1 MHSRGFKKYIPA
13 ALHFI
18 CRMLSTFQFSVKFYP
33 RLLQNCYYIGILNC
47 KEKTPTMTD
56 PISPLTSKDINK
68 DINTAKT
75 ASNEDATVAKMR
87 TLIDALKKHNYAY
100 YVLDNPILEDSEYD
114 QLRRSLLAL
123 EGEYPDLVQPDS
135 PINQVG
141 DMPLSAFTQVT
152 HDIPMLSLGN
162 VFEYDDLGDFM
173 RRVNDRL
180 SDSQKN
186 PEYEI
191 ELKLDGLAVSL
202 KYAHGK
208 FVQAVTRGDGQ
219 TGEDIT
225 QNAKT
230 IRNLP
235 LWLAAAADIELLEV
249 RGEVLMPKAGFDR
262 LNRLA
267 EENDGK
273 TFANPRNAAAGSLRQ
288 LDPAI
293 AASRPLAFYC
303 YSVNQG
309 LPESIDTQSAALAW
323 IGDIGFSVSAIR
335 VVKNPREAQEY
346 YESIIATR
354 SDLPF
359 EIDGTVIKVNSLALQ
374 QQLGFL
380 SREPRWATA
389 YKFPAE
395 TVMTRL
401 HTIEWQVGRTGAITP
416 VGKLEPVKVGGV
428 TVSNVTLHNFGEIQ
442 RLDVRAGDMVSVHR
456 AGDVIPKVTRVWQD
470 QRPDDSE
477 PVKLPSTCPVCDSPV
492 VLPEDEALARC
503 TGGLFCPAQQQ
514 EALIH
519 FVSRR
524 AMDIDGLGASWLIS
538 FFEHGLVKTVAD
550 IYQLHNHQDE
560 LITLEKLGEKSVQ
573 NIISAIEA
581 SKHTT
586 LARFIY
592 ALGIRGVGE
601 TTAQNLAQQFGD
613 LDSLMTADI
622 DKLLQT
628 PDVGA
633 ITAEL
638 AYKFFRAPH
647 NIEVITALREAGVH
661 WDKVEQ
667 MVSEGLPL
675 DGQTWVITGALD
687 SMARDE
693 AKAKLQALG
702 AKVSGSISA
711 KTTALLAGDKAGSKM
726 AKAEKLG
733 VKVVGEKEFLAL
745 VGEEK

>member
-1 MHSRGFKKYIPA
+1 
-13 ALHFI
+13 
-18 CRMLSTFQFSVKFYP
+18 
-33 RLLQNCYYIGILNC
+33 
-47 KEKTPTMTD
+47 MTD
-56 PISPLTSKDINK
+56 SNKTTLAQPSTSTDNAYDDVIKQ
-68 DINTAKT
+68 
-75 ASNEDATVAKMR
+75 MR
-87 TLIDALKKHNYAY
+87 TLIDALKTHNNAY

-114 QLRRSLLAL
+114 QLRLSLLEIEEA
-123 EGEYPDLVQPDS
+123 YPDLVQPDS

-141 DMPLSAFTQVT
+141 DMPLSAFTQVS

-162 VFEYDDLGDFM
+162 VFDYDDLHGFM
-173 RRVNDRL
+173 RRINDRL
-180 SDSQKN
+180 SDAQKN

-202 KYAHGK
+202 KYAYGK

-235 LWLAAAADIELLEV
+235 LWLADAADIELLEV
-249 RGEVLMPKAGFDR
+249 RGEVLMPKAGFER

-267 EENDGK
+267 EDNDQK

-288 LDPAI
+288 LDPSI
-293 AASRPLAFYC
+293 AASRPLAFYA

-309 LPESIDTQSAALAW
+309 LPESIETQSAALAW
-323 IGDIGFSVSAIR
+323 IGDIGFSVSAVR
-335 VVKNPREAQEY
+335 VVQNPREAQEY
-346 YESIIATR
+346 YESVIEKRAK
-354 SDLPF
+354 LPF

-401 HTIEWQVGRTGAITP
+401 HAIEWQVGRTGQITP

-456 AGDVIPKVTRVWQD
+456 AGDVIPKVTRVWTD
-470 QRPDDSE
+470 QRPENST
-477 PVKLPSTCPVCDSPV
+477 PVQLPSTCPVCDSPV

-550 IYQLHNHQDE
+550 IYQLHQHQDE

-573 NIISAIEA
+573 NIINAIEA
-581 SKHTT
+581 SKKTT

-601 TTAQNLAQQFGD
+601 GTAQNLAQQFGD
-613 LDSLMTADI
+613 LDRLMAADMEALI
-622 DKLLQT
+622 AT
-628 PDVGA
+628 PDVGT

-638 AYKFFRAPH
+638 AYEFFRAPH
-647 NIEVITALREAGVH
+647 NIDVIESLRKAGVH

-667 MVSEGLPL
+667 KASSELPL
-675 DGQTWVITGALD
+675 DGQTWVITGALA

-711 KTTALLAGDKAGSKM
+711 KTTALLAGEKAGSKM

-733 VKVVGEKEFLAL
+733 VKVVGEDEFLAL
-745 VGEEK
+745 VSDENR

>member
-1 MHSRGFKKYIPA
+1 
-13 ALHFI
+13 
-18 CRMLSTFQFSVKFYP
+18 
-33 RLLQNCYYIGILNC
+33 
-47 KEKTPTMTD
+47 MTD
-56 PISPLTSKDINK
+56 PIAPLTSKDMNK
-68 DINTAKT
+68 DSNTAQS
-75 ASNEDATVAKMR
+75 ASNDAAIVTQMR
-87 TLIDALKKHNYAY
+87 TLIDNLKTHNYAY

-114 QLRRSLLAL
+114 QLRRSLLEL
-123 EGEYPDLVQPDS
+123 EEQYPDLVQPDS

-162 VFEYDDLGDFM
+162 VFDYDELHTFM

-180 SDSQKN
+180 NDAQKN
-186 PEYEI
+186 PEYEM

-202 KYAHGK
+202 KYAYGQ
-208 FVQAVTRGDGQ
+208 FTQAVTRGDGQ

-235 LWLAAAADIELLEV
+235 LWLTAASEIPLLEV
-249 RGEVLMPKAGFDR
+249 RGEVLMPKAGFER

-267 EENDGK
+267 EEKGDK

-288 LDPAI
+288 LDPTI

-309 LPESIDTQSAALAW
+309 LPETIDTQSAALAW
-323 IGDIGFSVSAIR
+323 LGDIGFSVSAVR
-335 VVKNPREAQEY
+335 VVKNPREAQAY
-346 YESIIATR
+346 YESMIETR
-354 SDLPF
+354 SKLPF
-359 EIDGTVIKVNSLALQ
+359 EIDGMVIKVNNLALQ

-401 HTIEWQVGRTGAITP
+401 NDIEWQVGRTGQITP

-456 AGDVIPKVTRVWQD
+456 AGDVIPKVTRVWTD
-470 QRPDDSE
+470 QRPADSE

-492 VLPEDEALARC
+492 VLPEGEALARC

-550 IYQLHNHQDE
+550 IYQLHKHQDE

-573 NIISAIEA
+573 NILSAIET
-581 SKHTT
+581 SKQTT

-613 LDSLMTADI
+613 LDSLMAADI

-667 MVSEGLPL
+667 VASEGLPL

-711 KTTALLAGDKAGSKM
+711 KTTALLAGDKAGSKLT
-726 AKAEKLG
+726 KAEKLG
-733 VKVVGEKEFLAL
+733 VKVVSEDEFLVL
-745 VGEEK
+745 VGE

>member
-1 MHSRGFKKYIPA
+1 
-13 ALHFI
+13 
-18 CRMLSTFQFSVKFYP
+18 
-33 RLLQNCYYIGILNC
+33 
-47 KEKTPTMTD
+47 MTD
-56 PISPLTSKDINK
+56 PIAPLTSKDIN
-68 DINTAKT
+68 TAKS
-75 ASNEDATVAKMR
+75 AANEDAIVAQMR
-87 TLIDALKKHNYAY
+87 TFIDALKQHNYTY

-114 QLRRSLLAL
+114 HLRRSLLEL
-123 EGEYPDLVQPDS
+123 EEQYPDLVQPDS

-141 DMPLSAFTQVT
+141 DIPLSAFTQVT

-162 VFEYDDLGDFM
+162 VFEYDDLRDFM

-180 SDSQKN
+180 SVAQQS
-186 PEYEI
+186 PEYEM

-202 KYAHGK
+202 KYAYGK

-235 LWLAAAADIELLEV
+235 LWLAAASDIELLEV
-249 RGEVLMPKAGFDR
+249 RGEVLMPKAGFER

-267 EENDGK
+267 EEKGDK

-309 LPESIDTQSAALAW
+309 LPEHIKTQSAALAW
-323 IGDIGFSVSAIR
+323 LKTIGFTVSAVE
-335 VVKNPREAQEY
+335 VVQNPREAQAY
-346 YESIIATR
+346 YESVKETR
-354 SDLPF
+354 GELPF
-359 EIDGTVIKVNSLALQ
+359 EIDGMVIKVNSLALQ

-389 YKFPAE
+389 YKFPAA

-456 AGDVIPKVTRVWQD
+456 AGDVIPKVTRVWTD
-470 QRPDDSE
+470 QRPENSE
-477 PVKLPSTCPVCDSPV
+477 PVQLPSTCPVCESPV
-492 VLPEDEALARC
+492 VLPKDEALARC
-503 TGGLFCPAQQQ
+503 TGGLFCPAQQV

-550 IYQLHNHQDE
+550 IYQLHNHQEE

-573 NIISAIEA
+573 NILSAIEA
-581 SKHTT
+581 SKQTT

-622 DKLLQT
+622 EKLLQT

-667 MVSEGLPL
+667 VVSEGLPL

-733 VKVVGEKEFLAL
+733 VKVVGEEEFLAML
-745 VGEEK
+745 EDF

>member
-1 MHSRGFKKYIPA
+1 MTK
-13 ALHFI
+13 
-18 CRMLSTFQFSVKFYP
+18 
-33 RLLQNCYYIGILNC
+33 
-47 KEKTPTMTD
+47 KTPTMTD
-56 PISPLTSKDINK
+56 ATSPNNSKNLSAQVQSATSNMASLTNDSTKNSTEIISQ
-68 DINTAKT
+68 
-75 ASNEDATVAKMR
+75 MR
-87 TLIDALKKHNYAY
+87 TLIESIKQHNYAY

-114 QLRRSLLAL
+114 QLRRSLL
-123 EGEYPDLVQPDS
+123 EIEEEYPDLVQPDS

-162 VFEYDDLGDFM
+162 VFEYDDLRDFM

-180 SDSQKN
+180 SVSQQN
-186 PEYEI
+186 PEYEM

-202 KYAHGK
+202 KYEHGK

-235 LWLAAAADIELLEV
+235 LWIADAADIALLEV
-249 RGEVLMPKAGFDR
+249 RGEVLMPKAGFER

-267 EENDGK
+267 EENQGK

-293 AASRPLAFYC
+293 AASRPLAFYG

-309 LPESIDTQSAALAW
+309 LPENIDTQSGALAW
-323 IGDIGFSVSAIR
+323 LTELGFTVSAVE
-335 VVKNPREAQEY
+335 VVANPRAAQTY
-346 YESIIATR
+346 YESVIEGR
-354 SDLPF
+354 NDLPF
-359 EIDGTVIKVNSLALQ
+359 EIDGMVIKVNSLALQ

-401 HTIEWQVGRTGAITP
+401 NDIEWQVGRTGQITP

-442 RLDVRAGDMVSVHR
+442 RLDVRAGDIVSVHR
-456 AGDVIPKVTRVWQD
+456 AGDVIPKVTRVWHE
-470 QRPDDSE
+470 QRPADSE
-477 PVKLPSTCPVCDSPV
+477 PVTLPSTCPVCDSPV

-503 TGGLFCPAQQQ
+503 TGGLFCPAQQT

-550 IYQLHNHQDE
+550 IYQLHNHADE
-560 LITLEKLGEKSVQ
+560 MVTFEKLGEKSVQ
-573 NIISAIEA
+573 NIINAIEA

-601 TTAQNLAQQFGD
+601 GTAQNFAQQFGD
-613 LDSLMTADI
+613 LDSLMAASIETLI
-622 DKLLQT
+622 KT
-628 PDVGA
+628 PDVGEV
-633 ITAEL
+633 TAEL
-638 AYKFFRAPH
+638 TYKFFRAPH

-667 MVSEGLPL
+667 VASEGLPL

-711 KTTALLAGDKAGSKM
+711 KTTALLAGDKAGSKLT
-726 AKAEKLG
+726 KAEKLG
-733 VKVVGEKEFLAL
+733 VKVVGEEEFLAM
-745 VGEEK
+745 VGE

>member
-1 MHSRGFKKYIPA
+1 
-13 ALHFI
+13 
-18 CRMLSTFQFSVKFYP
+18 
-33 RLLQNCYYIGILNC
+33 
-47 KEKTPTMTD
+47 MTD
-56 PISPLTSKDINK
+56 PIAPLTSKDIN
-68 DINTAKT
+68 TAKS
-75 ASNEDATVAKMR
+75 AANNAAIIAKMR
-87 TLIDALKKHNYAY
+87 TLIDTLKTHNYAY

-123 EGEYPDLVQPDS
+123 EEEYPDLVQPDS

-141 DMPLSAFTQVT
+141 DMPLSSFTQVT

-162 VFEYDDLGDFM
+162 VFEYDDLRDFM

-180 SDSQKN
+180 SVAQQS
-186 PEYEI
+186 PEYEM

-202 KYAHGK
+202 KYAYGK

-235 LWLAAAADIELLEV
+235 LWLADATDIELLEV
-249 RGEVLMPKAGFDR
+249 RGEVLMPKAGFER

-267 EENDGK
+267 EEKGDK

-309 LPESIDTQSAALAW
+309 LPEHIKTQSAALAW
-323 IGDIGFSVSAIR
+323 LKDIGFSVSAVE
-335 VVKNPREAQEY
+335 VVQNPREAQAY
-346 YESIIATR
+346 YESVKETR
-354 SDLPF
+354 GELPF
-359 EIDGTVIKVNSLALQ
+359 EIDGIVIKVNNLALQ

-401 HTIEWQVGRTGAITP
+401 HSIDWQVGRTGAITP
-416 VGKLEPVKVGGV
+416 VGKLERVKVGGV

-456 AGDVIPKVTRVWQD
+456 AGDVIPKVTRVWID
-470 QRPDDSE
+470 QRPENSE

-492 VLPEDEALARC
+492 VLPKDEALARC

-538 FFEHGLVKTVAD
+538 FFEHGLIKTVAD

-613 LDSLMTADI
+613 LDTLMSASI
-622 DKLLQT
+622 EKLLLT

-647 NIEVITALREAGVH
+647 NIEVIMALREAGVY

-667 MVSEGLPL
+667 VVSAGLPL

-733 VKVVGEKEFLAL
+733 VKVVGEEEFLKML
-745 VGEEK
+745 ENS

>member
-1 MHSRGFKKYIPA
+1 
-13 ALHFI
+13 
-18 CRMLSTFQFSVKFYP
+18 
-33 RLLQNCYYIGILNC
+33 
-47 KEKTPTMTD
+47 MTD
-56 PISPLTSKDINK
+56 PIAPLTSKDMNK
-68 DINTAKT
+68 DSNTAQS
-75 ASNEDATVAKMR
+75 ASNDAAIVTQMR
-87 TLIDALKKHNYAY
+87 TLIDNLKTHNYAY

-114 QLRRSLLAL
+114 QLRRSLLEL
-123 EGEYPDLVQPDS
+123 EEEYPDLIQPDS

-162 VFEYDDLGDFM
+162 VFDYDELHTFM

-180 SDSQKN
+180 NDAQKN
-186 PEYEI
+186 PEYEM

-202 KYAHGK
+202 KYAYGK
-208 FVQAVTRGDGQ
+208 FIQAVTRGDGQ

-235 LWLAAAADIELLEV
+235 LWLTAASDIPLLEV
-249 RGEVLMPKAGFDR
+249 RGEVLMPKAGFER

-267 EENDGK
+267 EEKGDK

-309 LPESIDTQSAALAW
+309 LPETIDTQSAALAW
-323 IGDIGFSVSAIR
+323 LGDIGFSVSAVR
-335 VVKNPREAQEY
+335 VVKNPREAQAY
-346 YESIIATR
+346 YESMIETR
-354 SDLPF
+354 SKLPF
-359 EIDGTVIKVNSLALQ
+359 EIDGMVIKVNNLALQ

-401 HTIEWQVGRTGAITP
+401 NDIEWQVGRTGQITP

-456 AGDVIPKVTRVWQD
+456 AGDVIPKVTRVWTD
-470 QRPDDSE
+470 QRLADSE

-492 VLPEDEALARC
+492 VLPEGEALARC

-550 IYQLHNHQDE
+550 IYQLHKHQDE

-573 NIISAIEA
+573 NILSAIET
-581 SKHTT
+581 SKQTT

-613 LDSLMTADI
+613 LDSLMAADI

-667 MVSEGLPL
+667 VVSEGLPL

-711 KTTALLAGDKAGSKM
+711 KTTALLAGDKAGSKLT
-726 AKAEKLG
+726 KAEKLG
-733 VKVVGEKEFLAL
+733 VKVVSEEEFLAML
-745 VGEEK
+745 EKV

>member
-1 MHSRGFKKYIPA
+1 MAS
-13 ALHFI
+13 L
-18 CRMLSTFQFSVKFYP
+18 
-33 RLLQNCYYIGILNC
+33 
-47 KEKTPTMTD
+47 TD
-56 PISPLTSKDINK
+56 DSDKNSAEIISQ
-68 DINTAKT
+68 
-75 ASNEDATVAKMR
+75 MR
-87 TLIDALKKHNYAY
+87 TLIESIKTHNYAY

-114 QLRRSLLAL
+114 QLRSSLLEL
-123 EGEYPDLVQPDS
+123 EEAYPDLIQPDS

-162 VFEYDDLGDFM
+162 VFEYDDLRDFM

-180 SDSQKN
+180 SVSQQN
-186 PEYEI
+186 PEYEM

-202 KYAHGK
+202 KYEHGK

-235 LWLAAAADIELLEV
+235 LWIADAADIELLEV
-249 RGEVLMPKAGFDR
+249 RGEVLMPKAGFER

-267 EENDGK
+267 EENEGK

-288 LDPAI
+288 LDPAL
-293 AASRPLAFYC
+293 AASRPLAFYG

-309 LPESIDTQSAALAW
+309 LPENIYTQSGALAW
-323 IGDIGFSVSAIR
+323 LTELGFTVSAVE
-335 VVKNPREAQEY
+335 VVANPRAAQTY
-346 YESIIATR
+346 YESVIESRA
-354 SDLPF
+354 DLPF
-359 EIDGTVIKVNSLALQ
+359 EIDGMVIKVNSLALQ

-401 HTIEWQVGRTGAITP
+401 NDIEWQVGRTGQITP

-456 AGDVIPKVTRVWQD
+456 AGDVIPKVTRVWHE
-470 QRPDDSE
+470 QRPADSE
-477 PVKLPSTCPVCDSPV
+477 PVTLPSTCPVCDSPV

-503 TGGLFCPAQQQ
+503 TGGLFCPAQQT

-550 IYQLHNHQDE
+550 IYQLHNHADE
-560 LITLEKLGEKSVQ
+560 MVTFEKLGEKSVQ
-573 NIISAIEA
+573 NIINAIEA

-601 TTAQNLAQQFGD
+601 GTAQNFAQQFGD
-613 LDSLMTADI
+613 LDSLMAASIETLI
-622 DKLLQT
+622 KT
-628 PDVGA
+628 PDVGE

-638 AYKFFRAPH
+638 TYKFFRAPH
-647 NIEVITALREAGVH
+647 NIEVVTALREAGVH

-667 MVSEGLPL
+667 IASEGLPL

-711 KTTALLAGDKAGSKM
+711 KTTALLAGDKAGSKLT
-726 AKAEKLG
+726 KAEKLG
-733 VKVVGEKEFLAL
+733 VKVVGEEEFLAM
-745 VGEEK
+745 VGE

>member
-1 MHSRGFKKYIPA
+1 
-13 ALHFI
+13 
-18 CRMLSTFQFSVKFYP
+18 
-33 RLLQNCYYIGILNC
+33 
-47 KEKTPTMTD
+47 MTD
-56 PISPLTSKDINK
+56 PIAPLNSKDINK
-68 DINTAKT
+68 DINTAKS
-75 ASNEDATVAKMR
+75 AANNAAIIAKMR
-87 TLIDALKKHNYAY
+87 TLIDALKTHNYAY

-123 EGEYPDLVQPDS
+123 EEEYPDLLQPDS

-141 DMPLSAFTQVT
+141 DMPLSSFTQVT

-162 VFEYDDLGDFM
+162 VFEYDDLRDFM

-180 SDSQKN
+180 SVAQQN

-202 KYAHGK
+202 KYAYGK

-235 LWLAAAADIELLEV
+235 LWLADATNIELLEV
-249 RGEVLMPKAGFDR
+249 RGEVLMPKAGFER

-288 LDPAI
+288 LDPSI

-309 LPESIDTQSAALAW
+309 LPESIETQSAALAW
-323 IGDIGFSVSAIR
+323 LKDIGFSVSAVE
-335 VVKNPREAQEY
+335 VVQNPREAQAY
-346 YESIIATR
+346 YESVIATR

-359 EIDGTVIKVNSLALQ
+359 EIDGIVIKVNSLALQ

-401 HTIEWQVGRTGAITP
+401 HSIDWQVGRTGAITP

-456 AGDVIPKVTRVWQD
+456 AGDVIPKVTRVWID
-470 QRPDDSE
+470 QRPENSE

-492 VLPEDEALARC
+492 VLPKDEALARC
-503 TGGLFCPAQQQ
+503 TGGLFCPAQQV

-524 AMDIDGLGASWLIS
+524 AMDIDGLGANWLIS
-538 FFEHGLVKTVAD
+538 FFEHGLIKTVAD

-560 LITLEKLGEKSVQ
+560 LITLERLGEKSVQ

-613 LDSLMTADI
+613 LDALMSASI
-622 DKLLQT
+622 EKLLLT

-633 ITAEL
+633 VTAEL

-647 NIEVITALREAGVH
+647 NIEVITALRDDGVY
-661 WDKVEQ
+661 WDKVAQ
-667 MVSEGLPL
+667 VVSEGLPL

-733 VKVVGEKEFLAL
+733 VKVVGEEEFLKML
-745 VGEEK
+745 ENS

>member
-1 MHSRGFKKYIPA
+1 
-13 ALHFI
+13 
-18 CRMLSTFQFSVKFYP
+18 
-33 RLLQNCYYIGILNC
+33 
-47 KEKTPTMTD
+47 MTD
-56 PISPLTSKDINK
+56 PIAPLTSKNMNNEMNK
-68 DINTAKT
+68 DSNTAQS
-75 ASNEDATVAKMR
+75 ASNDAAIVTQMR
-87 TLIDALKKHNYAY
+87 TLIDNLKTHNYAY

-114 QLRRSLLAL
+114 QLRRSLLEL
-123 EGEYPDLVQPDS
+123 EEQYPDLVQPDS

-162 VFEYDDLGDFM
+162 VFDYDELHTFM

-180 SDSQKN
+180 NDAQKN
-186 PEYEI
+186 PEYEM

-202 KYAHGK
+202 KYAYGQ
-208 FVQAVTRGDGQ
+208 FTQAVTRGDGQ

-235 LWLAAAADIELLEV
+235 LWLTAASDIPLLEV
-249 RGEVLMPKAGFDR
+249 RGEVLMPKAGFER

-267 EENDGK
+267 EEKGDK

-309 LPESIDTQSAALAW
+309 LPETIDTQSAALAW
-323 IGDIGFSVSAIR
+323 LGDIGFSVSAVR
-335 VVKNPREAQEY
+335 VVKNPREAQAY
-346 YESIIATR
+346 YESMIETR
-354 SDLPF
+354 SKLPF
-359 EIDGTVIKVNSLALQ
+359 EIDGMVIKVNNLALQ

-401 HTIEWQVGRTGAITP
+401 NDIEWQVGRTGQITP

-456 AGDVIPKVTRVWQD
+456 AGDVIPKVTRVWTD
-470 QRPDDSE
+470 QRPEDSE

-492 VLPEDEALARC
+492 VLPEGEALARC

-550 IYQLHNHQDE
+550 IYQLYKHQDE

-573 NIISAIEA
+573 NILSAIET
-581 SKHTT
+581 SKQTT

-613 LDSLMTADI
+613 LDSLMAANI

-638 AYKFFRAPH
+638 TYKFFRAPH

-667 MVSEGLPL
+667 VVSEGLPL

-733 VKVVGEKEFLAL
+733 VKVVGEEEFLAML
-745 VGEEK
+745 EKV

>member
-1 MHSRGFKKYIPA
+1 
-13 ALHFI
+13 
-18 CRMLSTFQFSVKFYP
+18 
-33 RLLQNCYYIGILNC
+33 
-47 KEKTPTMTD
+47 MTD
-56 PISPLTSKDINK
+56 AISPLTSKDINNAKSADNK
-68 DINTAKT
+68 DAI
-75 ASNEDATVAKMR
+75 VAQMR
-87 TLIDALKKHNYAY
+87 TLIDALKRHNYAY

-114 QLRRSLLAL
+114 QLRRSLLEL
-123 EGEYPDLVQPDS
+123 EEAYSDLVQLDS

-162 VFEYDDLGDFM
+162 VFEYDDLRDFM

-180 SDSQKN
+180 NDAQKN
-186 PEYEI
+186 PEYEM

-202 KYAHGK
+202 KYAYGK
-208 FVQAVTRGDGQ
+208 FIQAVTRGDGQ

-235 LWLAAAADIELLEV
+235 LWLADAADIELLEV
-249 RGEVLMPKAGFDR
+249 RGEVLMPKAGFER

-267 EENDGK
+267 AEKEEK

-288 LDPAI
+288 LDPVI
-293 AASRPLAFYC
+293 AASRPLAFYA

-309 LPESIDTQSAALAW
+309 LPESIKTQSAALAW
-323 IGDIGFSVSAIR
+323 IGDIGFSVSAVR
-335 VVKNPREAQEY
+335 VVQNPREAQEY
-346 YESIIATR
+346 YESVIEKRAK
-354 SDLPF
+354 LPF
-359 EIDGTVIKVNSLALQ
+359 EIDGMVIKVNSLALQ

-401 HTIEWQVGRTGAITP
+401 HSIDWQVGRTGAITP

-456 AGDVIPKVTRVWQD
+456 AGDVIPKVTRVWHE
-470 QRPDDSE
+470 QRPENSE
-477 PVKLPSTCPVCDSPV
+477 PVQLPSTCPVCDSPV
-492 VLPEDEALARC
+492 VLPKDEALARC

-573 NIISAIEA
+573 NILSAIEA

-601 TTAQNLAQQFGD
+601 TTAQSLAQQFGD
-613 LDSLMTADI
+613 LDALMSASI
-622 DKLLQT
+622 EKLLLT

-667 MVSEGLPL
+667 VVSEGLPL

-733 VKVVGEKEFLAL
+733 VKVVGEEEFLAL
-745 VGEEK
+745 VGE

>member
-1 MHSRGFKKYIPA
+1 
-13 ALHFI
+13 
-18 CRMLSTFQFSVKFYP
+18 
-33 RLLQNCYYIGILNC
+33 
-47 KEKTPTMTD
+47 MTD
-56 PISPLTSKDINK
+56 PIAPLTSKDIN
-68 DINTAKT
+68 TAKS
-75 ASNEDATVAKMR
+75 AANEDAIVAQMR
-87 TLIDALKKHNYAY
+87 TFIDALKQHNYAY

-114 QLRRSLLAL
+114 QLRRSLLEL
-123 EGEYPDLVQPDS
+123 EEQYPDLLQPDS

-162 VFEYDDLGDFM
+162 VFEYDDLRDFM

-180 SDSQKN
+180 SVAQQS
-186 PEYEI
+186 PEYEM

-202 KYAHGK
+202 KYVYGK
-208 FVQAVTRGDGQ
+208 FTQAVTRGDGQ

-235 LWLAAAADIELLEV
+235 LWLADATDIPLLEV
-249 RGEVLMPKAGFDR
+249 RGEVLMPKAGFER

-267 EENDGK
+267 AEKEEK

-288 LDPAI
+288 LDPSI

-309 LPESIDTQSAALAW
+309 LPEYIKTQSAALAW
-323 IGDIGFSVSAIR
+323 LKTIGFTVSAVE
-335 VVKNPREAQEY
+335 VVQNPREAQAY
-346 YESIIATR
+346 YESVKETR
-354 SDLPF
+354 GELPF
-359 EIDGTVIKVNSLALQ
+359 EIDGMVIKVNSLALQ

-456 AGDVIPKVTRVWQD
+456 AGDVIPKVTRVWHE
-470 QRPDDSE
+470 QRPENSE

-492 VLPEDEALARC
+492 VLPKDEALARC
-503 TGGLFCPAQQQ
+503 TGGLFCPAQQV

-573 NIISAIEA
+573 NILSAIEA
-581 SKHTT
+581 SKQTT

-613 LDSLMTADI
+613 LDALMSASI
-622 DKLLQT
+622 EKLLLT

-638 AYKFFRAPH
+638 TYKFFRAPH

-667 MVSEGLPL
+667 VASEGLPL

-711 KTTALLAGDKAGSKM
+711 KTTALLAGEKAGSKM

-733 VKVVGEKEFLAL
+733 VKVVGEEEFLAM
-745 VGEEK
+745 VGE

>member
-1 MHSRGFKKYIPA
+1 
-13 ALHFI
+13 
-18 CRMLSTFQFSVKFYP
+18 
-33 RLLQNCYYIGILNC
+33 
-47 KEKTPTMTD
+47 MTD
-56 PISPLTSKDINK
+56 PIAPLTSKDIN
-68 DINTAKT
+68 TAKS
-75 ASNEDATVAKMR
+75 AANEDAIVAQMR
-87 TLIDALKKHNYAY
+87 TFIDALKQHNYAY

-114 QLRRSLLAL
+114 QLRRSLLEL
-123 EGEYPDLVQPDS
+123 EELYPDLVQPDS

-162 VFEYDDLGDFM
+162 VFEYDDLRDFM

-180 SDSQKN
+180 SVAQQS
-186 PEYEI
+186 PEYEM

-202 KYAHGK
+202 KYAYGK
-208 FVQAVTRGDGQ
+208 FIQAVTRGDGQ

-235 LWLAAAADIELLEV
+235 LWLAAASDIELLEV
-249 RGEVLMPKAGFDR
+249 RGEVLMPKAGFER

-267 EENDGK
+267 EEKSDK

-309 LPESIDTQSAALAW
+309 LPEHIKTQSAALAW
-323 IGDIGFSVSAIR
+323 LKTIGFTVSAVE
-335 VVKNPREAQEY
+335 VVQNPREAQAY
-346 YESIIATR
+346 YESVKETR
-354 SDLPF
+354 GELPF
-359 EIDGTVIKVNSLALQ
+359 EIDGMVIKVNILALQ

-456 AGDVIPKVTRVWQD
+456 AGDVIPKVTRVWTD
-470 QRPDDSE
+470 QRPENSE
-477 PVKLPSTCPVCDSPV
+477 PVQLPSTCPVCDSPV
-492 VLPEDEALARC
+492 VLPKDEALARC
-503 TGGLFCPAQQQ
+503 TGGLFCPAQQV

-573 NIISAIEA
+573 NILSAIEA

-613 LDSLMTADI
+613 LDSLMAADI

-667 MVSEGLPL
+667 VVSEGLPL

-733 VKVVGEKEFLAL
+733 VKVVGEEEFLAL
-745 VGEEK
+745 VGE

>member
-1 MHSRGFKKYIPA
+1 
-13 ALHFI
+13 
-18 CRMLSTFQFSVKFYP
+18 
-33 RLLQNCYYIGILNC
+33 
-47 KEKTPTMTD
+47 MTD
-56 PISPLTSKDINK
+56 SNK
-68 DINTAKT
+68 TTLAQP
-75 ASNEDATVAKMR
+75 SNSTDNAYDDVIKQMR
-87 TLIDALKKHNYAY
+87 TLIDALKTHNNAY

-114 QLRRSLLAL
+114 QLRLSLLEL
-123 EGEYPDLVQPDS
+123 EEAYPDLVQPDS

-141 DMPLSAFTQVT
+141 DVPLSAFTQVS

-180 SDSQKN
+180 NDAQKN
-186 PEYEI
+186 PEYEM

-202 KYAHGK
+202 KYAYGK
-208 FVQAVTRGDGQ
+208 FTQAVTRGDGQ

-235 LWLAAAADIELLEV
+235 LWLADAADIELLEV
-249 RGEVLMPKAGFDR
+249 RGEVLMPKAGFER

-267 EENDGK
+267 AEKEEK

-288 LDPAI
+288 LDPSI
-293 AASRPLAFYC
+293 AASRPLAFYA

-309 LPESIDTQSAALAW
+309 LPETIETQSAALAW
-323 IGDIGFSVSAIR
+323 IGDIGFSVSAVR
-335 VVKNPREAQEY
+335 VVQNPREAQEY
-346 YESIIATR
+346 YESVIEKRAQ
-354 SDLPF
+354 LPF
-359 EIDGTVIKVNSLALQ
+359 EIDGMVIKVNNLALQ

-401 HTIEWQVGRTGAITP
+401 HAIDWQVGRTGAITP

-456 AGDVIPKVTRVWQD
+456 AGDVIPKVTRVWHE
-470 QRPDDSE
+470 QRPESSE
-477 PVKLPSTCPVCDSPV
+477 PVQLPSTCPVCDSPV
-492 VLPEDEALARC
+492 VLPKDEALARC

-550 IYQLHNHQDE
+550 IYQLHNHQDQ

-573 NIISAIEA
+573 NILSAIEA

-601 TTAQNLAQQFGD
+601 TTAQSLAQQFGD
-613 LDSLMTADI
+613 LDVLMSASI
-622 DKLLQT
+622 EKLLLT

-638 AYKFFRAPH
+638 TYKFFRAPH

-667 MVSEGLPL
+667 VVSEELPL

-711 KTTALLAGDKAGSKM
+711 KTTALLAGEKAGSKM
-726 AKAEKLG
+726 TKAEKLG
-733 VKVVGEKEFLAL
+733 VKVVGEEEFLAL
-745 VGEEK
+745 LEE

>member
-1 MHSRGFKKYIPA
+1 
-13 ALHFI
+13 
-18 CRMLSTFQFSVKFYP
+18 
-33 RLLQNCYYIGILNC
+33 
-47 KEKTPTMTD
+47 MTD
-56 PISPLTSKDINK
+56 PIAPLTSKDMNKEMNK
-68 DINTAKT
+68 DSNTT
-75 ASNEDATVAKMR
+75 QSASNDAAIVTQMR
-87 TLIDALKKHNYAY
+87 TLIDNLKTHNYAY

-114 QLRRSLLAL
+114 QLRRSLLEL
-123 EGEYPDLVQPDS
+123 EEEYPDLIQPDS

-141 DMPLSAFTQVT
+141 DTPLSAFTQVT

-162 VFEYDDLGDFM
+162 VFDYDELHTFM

-180 SDSQKN
+180 NDAQKN
-186 PEYEI
+186 PEYEM

-202 KYAHGK
+202 KYAYGQ
-208 FVQAVTRGDGQ
+208 FTQAVTRGDGQ

-235 LWLAAAADIELLEV
+235 LWLTAASDIPLLEV
-249 RGEVLMPKAGFDR
+249 RGEVLMPKAGFER

-267 EENDGK
+267 EEKGDK

-309 LPESIDTQSAALAW
+309 LPETIDTQSAALAW
-323 IGDIGFSVSAIR
+323 LGDIGFSVSAVR
-335 VVKNPREAQEY
+335 VVKNPREAQAY
-346 YESIIATR
+346 YESMIETR
-354 SDLPF
+354 TKLPF
-359 EIDGTVIKVNSLALQ
+359 EIDGMVIKVNNLALQ

-401 HTIEWQVGRTGAITP
+401 NDIEWQVGRTGQITP

-428 TVSNVTLHNFGEIQ
+428 TVSNVTLHNFGEIL

-456 AGDVIPKVTRVWQD
+456 AGDVIPKVTRVWTD
-470 QRPDDSE
+470 QRPADSE
-477 PVKLPSTCPVCDSPV
+477 SVKLPSTCPVCDSPV
-492 VLPEDEALARC
+492 VLPEGEALARC

-550 IYQLHNHQDE
+550 IYQLHKHQDE

-573 NIISAIEA
+573 NILSAIEA
-581 SKHTT
+581 SKQTT

-613 LDSLMTADI
+613 LDSLMAADI

-667 MVSEGLPL
+667 VVSEGLPL

-733 VKVVGEKEFLAL
+733 VKVVGEEEFLAL
-745 VGEEK
+745 VRE

>member
-1 MHSRGFKKYIPA
+1 MTDATSPNNSKK
-13 ALHFI
+13 
-18 CRMLSTFQFSVKFYP
+18 LSTQVP
-33 RLLQNCYYIGILNC
+33 V
-47 KEKTPTMTD
+47 
-56 PISPLTSKDINK
+56 
-68 DINTAKT
+68 
-75 ASNEDATVAKMR
+75 ASNISSSTDGSAVNSTEIVSQMR
-87 TLIDALKKHNYAY
+87 ALIETIKTNNYAY
-100 YVLDNPILEDSEYD
+100 YVLDNPVLEDSEYD
-114 QLRRSLLAL
+114 QVRRTLLEL
-123 EGEYPDLVQPDS
+123 EEAYPDLVQPDS

-141 DMPLSAFTQVT
+141 DVPLSAFTQVT

-162 VFEYDDLGDFM
+162 VFEYDDLRDFM

-180 SDSQKN
+180 SVSQQN
-186 PEYEI
+186 PEYEM

-202 KYAHGK
+202 KYEHGK

-235 LWLAAAADIELLEV
+235 LWIADAADIELLEV
-249 RGEVLMPKAGFDR
+249 RGEVLMPKAGFER

-267 EENDGK
+267 EESEGK

-293 AASRPLAFYC
+293 AASRPLAFYG

-309 LPESIDTQSAALAW
+309 LPESIDTQSGALAW
-323 IGDIGFSVSAIR
+323 LTELGFTVSAVE
-335 VVKNPREAQEY
+335 VVANPRAAQTY
-346 YESIIATR
+346 YESIIQERA
-354 SDLPF
+354 DLPY
-359 EIDGTVIKVNSLALQ
+359 EIDGMVIKVNSLALQ

-401 HTIEWQVGRTGAITP
+401 NDIEWQVGRTGQITP

-456 AGDVIPKVTRVWQD
+456 AGDVIPKVTRVWHD
-470 QRPDDSE
+470 QRPADSE
-477 PVKLPSTCPVCDSPV
+477 PVTLPSTCPVCDSPV

-503 TGGLFCPAQQQ
+503 TGGLFCPAQQT

-550 IYQLHNHQDE
+550 IYQLHNHADE
-560 LITLEKLGEKSVQ
+560 MVTFEKLGEKSVQ
-573 NIISAIEA
+573 NIINAIEA

-601 TTAQNLAQQFGD
+601 GTAQNFAQQFSD
-613 LDSLMTADI
+613 LDALMNADI
-622 DKLLQT
+622 ETLIKT
-628 PDVGA
+628 PDVGE

-638 AYKFFRAPH
+638 TYEFFRAPH

-667 MVSEGLPL
+667 VASEGLPL

-711 KTTALLAGDKAGSKM
+711 KTTALLAGDKAGSKLT
-726 AKAEKLG
+726 KAEKLG
-733 VKVVGEKEFLAL
+733 VKVVGEEEFLAM
-745 VGEEK
+745 VGE

>member
-1 MHSRGFKKYIPA
+1 
-13 ALHFI
+13 
-18 CRMLSTFQFSVKFYP
+18 
-33 RLLQNCYYIGILNC
+33 
-47 KEKTPTMTD
+47 MTD
-56 PISPLTSKDINK
+56 SNKTTLAQPSTSTDNAYDDVIKQ
-68 DINTAKT
+68 
-75 ASNEDATVAKMR
+75 MR
-87 TLIDALKKHNYAY
+87 TLIDALKTHNNAY

-114 QLRRSLLAL
+114 QLRLSLLEL
-123 EGEYPDLVQPDS
+123 EEAYPDLVQPDS

-141 DMPLSAFTQVT
+141 DVPLSAFTQVT

-162 VFEYDDLGDFM
+162 VFEYDDLRDFM

-180 SDSQKN
+180 NDAQKN

-202 KYAHGK
+202 KYAYGK

-225 QNAKT
+225 QNTKT

-235 LWLAAAADIELLEV
+235 LWLADAADIELLEV
-249 RGEVLMPKAGFDR
+249 RGEVLMPKAGFER

-267 EENDGK
+267 EDNDQK

-288 LDPAI
+288 LDPSI
-293 AASRPLAFYC
+293 AASRPLAFYA

-309 LPESIDTQSAALAW
+309 LPESIETQSAALAW
-323 IGDIGFSVSAIR
+323 IGDIGFSVSAVR
-335 VVKNPREAQEY
+335 VVQNPREAQEY
-346 YESIIATR
+346 YESVIEKRAK
-354 SDLPF
+354 LPF

-401 HTIEWQVGRTGAITP
+401 HSIEWQVGRTGQITP

-456 AGDVIPKVTRVWQD
+456 AGDVIPKVTRVWTD
-470 QRPDDSE
+470 QRPENST
-477 PVKLPSTCPVCDSPV
+477 PVQLPSTCPVCDSPV

-524 AMDIDGLGASWLIS
+524 AMDIDGLGASWLVS

-550 IYQLHNHQDE
+550 IYQLYQHQDE

-573 NIISAIEA
+573 NIINAIEA
-581 SKHTT
+581 SKKTT

-601 TTAQNLAQQFGD
+601 GTAQNLAQQFGD
-613 LDSLMTADI
+613 LDRLMAADMEALI
-622 DKLLQT
+622 AT
-628 PDVGA
+628 PDVGT

-638 AYKFFRAPH
+638 AYEFFRAPH
-647 NIEVITALREAGVH
+647 NIDVIDSLRKAGVH

-667 MVSEGLPL
+667 KASSELPL
-675 DGQTWVITGALD
+675 DGQTWVITGALA

-711 KTTALLAGDKAGSKM
+711 KTTALLAGEKAGSKM

-733 VKVVGEKEFLAL
+733 VKVVGEDEFLAL
-745 VGEEK
+745 VSDENR

>member
-1 MHSRGFKKYIPA
+1 
-13 ALHFI
+13 
-18 CRMLSTFQFSVKFYP
+18 
-33 RLLQNCYYIGILNC
+33 
-47 KEKTPTMTD
+47 MTD
-56 PISPLTSKDINK
+56 PIAPLTSKDMNK
-68 DINTAKT
+68 DSNTAQS
-75 ASNEDATVAKMR
+75 ASNDAAIVTQMR
-87 TLIDALKKHNYAY
+87 TLIDNLKTHNYAY

-114 QLRRSLLAL
+114 QLRRSLLEL
-123 EGEYPDLVQPDS
+123 EEEYPDLIQPDS

-162 VFEYDDLGDFM
+162 VFDYDELHTFM

-180 SDSQKN
+180 NDAQKN
-186 PEYEI
+186 PEYEM

-202 KYAHGK
+202 KYAYGQ
-208 FVQAVTRGDGQ
+208 FTQAVTRGDGQ

-235 LWLAAAADIELLEV
+235 LWLTAASEIPLLEV
-249 RGEVLMPKAGFDR
+249 RGEVLMPKAGFER

-267 EENDGK
+267 EEKGDK

-309 LPESIDTQSAALAW
+309 LPETIDTQSAALAW
-323 IGDIGFSVSAIR
+323 LGDIGFSVSAVR
-335 VVKNPREAQEY
+335 VVKNPREAQAY
-346 YESIIATR
+346 YESMIETR
-354 SDLPF
+354 SKLPF
-359 EIDGTVIKVNSLALQ
+359 EIDGMVIKVNNLALQ

-401 HTIEWQVGRTGAITP
+401 NDIEWQVGRTGQITP

-456 AGDVIPKVTRVWQD
+456 AGDVIPKVTRVWTD
-470 QRPDDSE
+470 QRPADSE

-492 VLPEDEALARC
+492 VLPEGEALARC

-550 IYQLHNHQDE
+550 IYQLHKHQDE

-573 NIISAIEA
+573 NILSAIET
-581 SKHTT
+581 SKQTT

-622 DKLLQT
+622 EKLLQT

-638 AYKFFRAPH
+638 TYKFFRAPH

-661 WDKVEQ
+661 WNKVEQ
-667 MVSEGLPL
+667 VVSEGLPL

-733 VKVVGEKEFLAL
+733 VKVVGEEEFLAL
-745 VGEEK
+745 VAE

>member
-1 MHSRGFKKYIPA
+1 
-13 ALHFI
+13 
-18 CRMLSTFQFSVKFYP
+18 
-33 RLLQNCYYIGILNC
+33 
-47 KEKTPTMTD
+47 MTD
-56 PISPLTSKDINK
+56 PIAPLTSKDMNNEMNK
-68 DINTAKT
+68 DSNTAQS
-75 ASNEDATVAKMR
+75 ASNDAAIVTQMR
-87 TLIDALKKHNYAY
+87 TLIDNLKTHNYAY

-114 QLRRSLLAL
+114 QLRRSLLEL
-123 EGEYPDLVQPDS
+123 EEEYPDLIQPDS

-162 VFEYDDLGDFM
+162 VFDYDELHTFM

-180 SDSQKN
+180 NDAQKN
-186 PEYEI
+186 PEYEM

-202 KYAHGK
+202 KYAYGQ
-208 FVQAVTRGDGQ
+208 FTQAVTRGDGQ

-235 LWLAAAADIELLEV
+235 LWLTAASDIPLLEV
-249 RGEVLMPKAGFDR
+249 RGEVLMPKAGFER

-267 EENDGK
+267 EEKGDK

-309 LPESIDTQSAALAW
+309 LPETIDTQSAALAW
-323 IGDIGFSVSAIR
+323 LGDIGFSVSAVR
-335 VVKNPREAQEY
+335 VVKNPREAQAY
-346 YESIIATR
+346 YESMIETR
-354 SDLPF
+354 TKLPF
-359 EIDGTVIKVNSLALQ
+359 EIDGMVIKVNNLALQ

-401 HTIEWQVGRTGAITP
+401 NDIEWQVGRTGQITP

-428 TVSNVTLHNFGEIQ
+428 TVSNVTLHNFGEIL

-456 AGDVIPKVTRVWQD
+456 AGDVIPKVTRVWTD
-470 QRPDDSE
+470 QRPADSE
-477 PVKLPSTCPVCDSPV
+477 SVKLPSTCPVCDSPV
-492 VLPEDEALARC
+492 VLPEGEALARC

-550 IYQLHNHQDE
+550 IYQLHKHQDE

-573 NIISAIEA
+573 NILSAIEA
-581 SKHTT
+581 SKQTT

-613 LDSLMTADI
+613 LDSLMAADI

-667 MVSEGLPL
+667 VVSEGLPL

-733 VKVVGEKEFLAL
+733 VKVVGEEEFLAL
-745 VGEEK
+745 VRE

>member
-1 MHSRGFKKYIPA
+1 
-13 ALHFI
+13 
-18 CRMLSTFQFSVKFYP
+18 
-33 RLLQNCYYIGILNC
+33 
-47 KEKTPTMTD
+47 MTD
-56 PISPLTSKDINK
+56 PILLSTSNANDNDNNAI
-68 DINTAKT
+68 KT
-75 ASNEDATVAKMR
+75 ATDDKAVVAQMR
-87 TLIDALKKHNYAY
+87 TLIESLKTHNYAY

-123 EGEYPDLVQPDS
+123 EEQYPDLLQPDS

-152 HDIPMLSLGN
+152 HDIAMLSLGN
-162 VFEYDDLGDFM
+162 VFEYDDLRDFM

-180 SDSQKN
+180 SVAQQS
-186 PEYEI
+186 PEYEM

-202 KYAHGK
+202 KYVYGK

-235 LWLAAAADIELLEV
+235 LWLADAADIELLEV
-249 RGEVLMPKAGFDR
+249 RGEVLMPKAGFER

-267 EENDGK
+267 AEKEEK

-309 LPESIDTQSAALAW
+309 LPVTIDTQSAALAW
-323 IGDIGFSVSAIR
+323 IKEIGFSVSAVE
-335 VVKNPREAQEY
+335 VVSNPREAQTY
-346 YESIIATR
+346 YESVIEGR

-359 EIDGTVIKVNSLALQ
+359 EIDGMVIKVNSLALQ

-401 HTIEWQVGRTGAITP
+401 RSIEWQVGRTGAITP

-456 AGDVIPKVTRVWQD
+456 AGDVIPKITRVWHEK
-470 QRPDDSE
+470 RPENSE
-477 PVKLPSTCPVCDSPV
+477 PVQLPSTCPVCNSPV
-492 VLPEDEALARC
+492 VLPKDEALARC

-524 AMDIDGLGASWLIS
+524 AMDIDGLGASWLIG
-538 FFEHGLVKTVAD
+538 FFEHGLIKTVAD

-573 NIISAIEA
+573 NILSAIEV

-586 LARFIY
+586 LSRFIY

-613 LDSLMTADI
+613 LDVLMAADI
-622 DKLLQT
+622 EALLLT

-667 MVSEGLPL
+667 VVSKGLPL

-702 AKVSGSISA
+702 AKVSSSISA

-733 VKVVGEKEFLAL
+733 VRVVVEEEFLAL
-745 VGEEK
+745 VGD

>member
-1 MHSRGFKKYIPA
+1 MTK
-13 ALHFI
+13 
-18 CRMLSTFQFSVKFYP
+18 
-33 RLLQNCYYIGILNC
+33 
-47 KEKTPTMTD
+47 KTPTMTD
-56 PISPLTSKDINK
+56 ATSPNNSKKPSTQVENQ
-68 DINTAKT
+68 APV
-75 ASNEDATVAKMR
+75 ASNISSSTDGSAVNSTEIVSQMR
-87 TLIDALKKHNYAY
+87 TLIETIKTNNYAY
-100 YVLDNPILEDSEYD
+100 YVLDNPVLEDSEYD
-114 QLRRSLLAL
+114 QVRRTLLEL
-123 EGEYPDLVQPDS
+123 EEAYPDLIQPDS

-141 DMPLSAFTQVT
+141 DVPLSAFTQVT

-162 VFEYDDLGDFM
+162 VFEYDDLRDFM

-180 SDSQKN
+180 SVSQQN
-186 PEYEI
+186 PEYEM

-202 KYAHGK
+202 KYEHGK

-235 LWLAAAADIELLEV
+235 LWIADAADIELLEV
-249 RGEVLMPKAGFDR
+249 RGEVLMPKAGFER

-267 EENDGK
+267 EENEGK

-293 AASRPLAFYC
+293 AASRPLAFYG

-309 LPESIDTQSAALAW
+309 LPESIDTQSGALAW
-323 IGDIGFSVSAIR
+323 LTELGFTVSAVE
-335 VVKNPREAQEY
+335 VVANPRAAQTY
-346 YESIIATR
+346 YESVIKGRA
-354 SDLPF
+354 DLPF
-359 EIDGTVIKVNSLALQ
+359 EIDGMVIKVNSLALQ

-401 HTIEWQVGRTGAITP
+401 NDIEWQVGRTGQITP

-456 AGDVIPKVTRVWQD
+456 AGDVIPKVTRVWHE
-470 QRPDDSE
+470 QRPADSE
-477 PVKLPSTCPVCDSPV
+477 PVTLPSTCPVCDSPV

-503 TGGLFCPAQQQ
+503 TGGLFCPAQQT

-550 IYQLHNHQDE
+550 IYQLHNHADE
-560 LITLEKLGEKSVQ
+560 MVTFEKLGEKSVQ
-573 NIISAIEA
+573 NIINAIEA

-601 TTAQNLAQQFGD
+601 GTAQNFAQQFGD
-613 LDSLMTADI
+613 LDSLMAASIETLI
-622 DKLLQT
+622 KT
-628 PDVGA
+628 PDVGE

-638 AYKFFRAPH
+638 TYKFFRAPH
-647 NIEVITALREAGVH
+647 NIEVINSLLEAGVH

-667 MVSEGLPL
+667 VASEGLPL

-711 KTTALLAGDKAGSKM
+711 KTTALLAGDKAGSKLT
-726 AKAEKLG
+726 KAEKLG
-733 VKVVGEKEFLAL
+733 VKVVSEDEFLAL
-745 VGEEK
+745 VGSP

>member
-1 MHSRGFKKYIPA
+1 
-13 ALHFI
+13 
-18 CRMLSTFQFSVKFYP
+18 
-33 RLLQNCYYIGILNC
+33 
-47 KEKTPTMTD
+47 MTD
-56 PISPLTSKDINK
+56 PIAPLTSKDMNKEMNK
-68 DINTAKT
+68 DSNTAQS
-75 ASNEDATVAKMR
+75 ASNDAAIVTQMR
-87 TLIDALKKHNYAY
+87 TLIDNLKTHNYAY

-114 QLRRSLLAL
+114 QLRRSLLEL
-123 EGEYPDLVQPDS
+123 EEQYPDLVQPDS

-162 VFEYDDLGDFM
+162 VFDYDELHTFM

-180 SDSQKN
+180 NDAQKN
-186 PEYEI
+186 PEYEM

-202 KYAHGK
+202 KYAYGQ
-208 FVQAVTRGDGQ
+208 FTQAVTRGDGQ

-235 LWLAAAADIELLEV
+235 LWLTAASDIPLLEV
-249 RGEVLMPKAGFDR
+249 RGEVLMPKAGFER

-267 EENDGK
+267 EEKGDK

-309 LPESIDTQSAALAW
+309 LPETIKTQSAALAW
-323 IGDIGFSVSAIR
+323 LGDIGFSVSAVR
-335 VVKNPREAQEY
+335 VVKNPREAQAY
-346 YESIIATR
+346 YESMIETR
-354 SDLPF
+354 SKLPF
-359 EIDGTVIKVNSLALQ
+359 EIDGMVIKVNNLALQ

-401 HTIEWQVGRTGAITP
+401 NDIEWQVGRTGQITP

-456 AGDVIPKVTRVWQD
+456 AGDVIPKVTRVWTD
-470 QRPDDSE
+470 QRPADSE

-492 VLPEDEALARC
+492 VLPEGEALARC

-524 AMDIDGLGASWLIS
+524 AMDIDGLGASWLSS

-550 IYQLHNHQDE
+550 IYQLHKHQDE

-573 NIISAIEA
+573 NILSAIET
-581 SKHTT
+581 SKQTT

-613 LDSLMTADI
+613 LDSLMAADI

-667 MVSEGLPL
+667 VVSEGLPL

-733 VKVVGEKEFLAL
+733 VKVVGEEEFLAL
-745 VGEEK
+745 VRE